1 MNCFNSETFL
11 NEAVQSVISQT
22 YNNWELVFWD
32 NKSTDNSSKIIKSFN
47 DKRIKYYY
55 ANKHTK
61 LYESRNMAI
70 EKCSGELVTFLDCD
84 DIWVDNKLEIQLSKF
99 NENVQFVYGNYNT
112 INKKGKIIKSPFKNL
127 PSGYITNQ
135 LFDENFISI
144 GAVMISKKLLENNL
158 FNPKYNLLG
167 DFELWIRLS
176 LITKFISIS
185 DVVEHSRVHEKNTS
199 KLLYSDWNKEKRMFY
214 KNFIKKHSYFKF
226 LGLIKYILRTE
237 IRVVY
242 EYFKNKFSIKY

>member
-11 NEAVQSVISQT
+11 DEAIKSVINQT
-22 YNNWELVFWD
+22 YNHWELIFWD

-47 DKRIKYYY
+47 DKRIKYFY
-55 ANKHTK
+55 AKKHTK
-61 LYESRNMAI
+61 LYESRNKAI
-70 EKCSGELVTFLDCD
+70 EKCSGEFITFLDCD
-84 DIWVDNKLEIQLSKF
+84 DIWVENKLELQLSKF
-99 NENVQFVYGNYNT
+99 VKNIQFVFGNYNT
-112 INKKGKIIKSPFKNL
+112 INQRGHIIKSAFKNL

-176 LITKFISIS
+176 LTTEFISIPN
-185 DVVEHSRVHEKNTS
+185 VVEHSRVHETNTS
-199 KLLYSDWNKEKRMFY
+199 KIFYPDWNKEKRMFY
-214 KNFIKKHSYFKF
+214 KNFIKKHSCFKF
-226 LGLIKYILRTE
+226 SGVINYILRTE
-237 IRVVY
+237 LRNIY
-242 EYFKNKFSIKY
+242 EYLFRKF